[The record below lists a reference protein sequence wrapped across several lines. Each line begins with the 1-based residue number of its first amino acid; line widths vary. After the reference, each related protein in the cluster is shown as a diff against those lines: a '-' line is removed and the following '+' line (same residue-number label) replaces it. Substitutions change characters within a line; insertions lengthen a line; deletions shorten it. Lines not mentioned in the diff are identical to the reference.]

1 MAKNWVTKK
10 DFFNQ
15 IIEVLSEH
23 GTQEQVDFCKH
34 EIELLDKKA
43 QNKKKGVSEENR
55 KLADVVL
62 TVLADGKKM
71 TVSEVQKAD
80 TELSTLSTPK
90 VTALLNL
97 LQNEGSVV
105 REVEKGKPLFSLKAT
120 ETAEVDETDTE

>member
-1 MAKNWVTKK
+1 MEKKITKK
-10 DFFNQ
+10 DYFNQ

-55 KLADVVL
+55 KLADIVL
-62 TVLADGKKM
+62 TVLANGKKM

-105 REVEKGKPLFSLKAT
+105 REVEKGKPLFSMKAT
-120 ETAEVDETDTE
+120 ETAEVEETEE

>member
-1 MAKNWVTKK
+1 MEKKITKK
-10 DFFNQ
+10 DYFNQ

-55 KLADVVL
+55 KLADIVL

-120 ETAEVDETDTE
+120 ETAEVEETEE

>member
-1 MAKNWVTKK
+1 MEKKITKK
-10 DFFNQ
+10 DYFNQ

-55 KLADVVL
+55 KLADIVL
-62 TVLADGKKM
+62 TVLANGKKM

-90 VTALLNL
+90 VTALLTL

-120 ETAEVDETDTE
+120 ETAEVEETEE

>member
-1 MAKNWVTKK
+1 MEKKITKK
-10 DFFNQ
+10 DYFNQ

-62 TVLADGKKM
+62 SVLANGKKM

-120 ETAEVDETDTE
+120 ETAEVEETEE

>member
-1 MAKNWVTKK
+1 MEKKITKK
-10 DFFNQ
+10 DYFNQ

-34 EIELLDKKA
+34 EIELLEKKA

-62 TVLADGKKM
+62 SVLANGKKM

-120 ETAEVDETDTE
+120 ETAEVEETEE

>member
-1 MAKNWVTKK
+1 MEKKITKK
-10 DFFNQ
+10 DYFNQ

-55 KLADVVL
+55 KLADIVL
-62 TVLADGKKM
+62 TVLANGKKM

-120 ETAEVDETDTE
+120 ETAEVEETEE

>member
-1 MAKNWVTKK
+1 MEKKITKK
-10 DFFNQ
+10 DYFNQ

-55 KLADVVL
+55 KLADIVL
-62 TVLADGKKM
+62 SVLANGKKM

-120 ETAEVDETDTE
+120 ETAEVEETEE

>member
-1 MAKNWVTKK
+1 MEKKITKK
-10 DFFNQ
+10 DYFNQ

-34 EIELLDKKA
+34 EIELLEKKA

-55 KLADVVL
+55 KLADIVL

-120 ETAEVDETDTE
+120 ETAEVEETEEE

>member
-1 MAKNWVTKK
+1 MEKKITKK
-10 DFFNQ
+10 DYFNQ

-55 KLADVVL
+55 KLADIVL
-62 TVLADGKKM
+62 TVLANGKKM

-105 REVEKGKPLFSLKAT
+105 REVEKGKPLFSVKAT
-120 ETAEVDETDTE
+120 ETAEVEETEE

>member
-1 MAKNWVTKK
+1 MEKKITKK
-10 DFFNQ
+10 DYFNQ

-55 KLADVVL
+55 KLADTVL
-62 TVLADGKKM
+62 TVLADGKKL
-71 TVSEVQKAD
+71 TVSEIQKSD
-80 TELSTLSTPK
+80 VELSTLSTPK

-105 REVEKGKPLFSLKAT
+105 REVEKGKPLFSVKAT
-120 ETAEVDETDTE
+120 ETAEEIEE